1 MWINPKFEVQV
12 IKFVYDQL
20 IKFPH
25 VAGDNCNVLTFAL
38 KNLKNAEYLKVAQ
51 VLNYIV
57 FGRI

>member
-25 VAGDNCNVLTFAL
+25 VAGDNYNVLTSAL
-38 KNLKNAEYLKVAQ
+38 KNLKNAEYPKVAQ